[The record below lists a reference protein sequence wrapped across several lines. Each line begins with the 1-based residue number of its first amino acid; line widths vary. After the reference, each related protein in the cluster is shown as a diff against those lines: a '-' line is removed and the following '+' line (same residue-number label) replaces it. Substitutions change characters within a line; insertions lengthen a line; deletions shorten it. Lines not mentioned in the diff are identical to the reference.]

1 MAEKLAMDS
10 AKEAGWKIRWPHIR
24 MMSQSPDLTTTTTP
38 AAAAAAASSLSNPS
52 PGLAPQP
59 KHSAAKSTVGAWT
72 QVLGFIA
79 ELAEVFET
87 KHEERAGTAAAAAT
101 EEEEDDE
108 EGEGVDAQDSMS
120 EVSPQAHHAAS
131 SSPPGRTVQFMRA
144 HPLLCLLLGWA
155 LLATTDWLVT
165 SKAVPHLLTLLT
177 QSAWHSPP
185 PPSTALPFD
194 APRGS
199 AWGGSSQAHFT
210 RWLALRWE
218 SLRLGVDDMG
228 WRVQCAVV
236 YGLSGFVCG
245 HALQWAVV
253 ACGSLVVLRRC
264 LRVGVRPTVAYVTYF
279 GVAHLALSRVVLP
292 PAGGGE
298 ATGGCDALDL
308 VATCAG
314 AAPYWCAEDV
324 CRVAAVASVAGGGSG
339 RTGLPAQ
346 SPFADAVAA
355 AAAQGRSLE
364 DRRQQRTRRLHAWRQ
379 AATKGSPATD
389 GIRVNLILALATAA
403 AFVCAAQRVRIPGV
417 SFVRAFALFLLL
429 DYACRRTLATLWPSA
444 GDRYLRGGRMAKWL
458 AFHVLGVFVL
468 MVAREAAMRV
478 LAMRVW
484 YRTVVHERRRDGVA
498 VLGRRRRNVAGVRL
512 VRNYAGASANQA
524 RSTQTQS
531 NQAASAVAAAY
542 AHRVCFLCLSGF
554 CEKCLLSMEIWPT
567 TAAAVPTADL
577 HSLAEASGSGPGSG
591 PGSRRG
597 RSRSKQN
604 AQHVDPLL
612 VEPANGLPSLR
623 SSLLTI
629 GLLGPSAV
637 AAAAAPLPSMALGL
651 VRAVDASICSVSGC
665 DPSAAVLPL
674 IFGRFTVPEYPQS
687 LAAAAQLMVP
697 SSGSSLATAT
707 ADNVLEAVTEQ
718 LWRRAAFLAPDQPRA
733 RILNVDTP
741 LAVARSEVDLE
752 RSFALSLT
760 SMGVAGG
767 CEAQVSVL
775 LTPCLAH
782 LLLAHE
788 VTAHT
793 AVVSVPPVLAPCTA
807 SSSSLR
813 PPQQQNQQQNQQPGA
828 DAYYDFVRVQVPRHD
843 IVLRVNGQRWPQ
855 HQISALHA
863 PIIIRGLV
871 PGNSYTVCLTIL
883 GMRSAELYIRPRDLF
898 GGNNSGNTVLVALAS
913 WVRRG
918 RG

>member
-1 MAEKLAMDS
+1 L
-10 AKEAGWKIRWPHIR
+10 I
-24 MMSQSPDLTTTTTP
+24 
-38 AAAAAAASSLSNPS
+38 
-52 PGLAPQP
+52 
-59 KHSAAKSTVGAWT
+59 
-72 QVLGFIA
+72 
-79 ELAEVFET
+79 EVFET
-87 KHEERAGTAAAAAT
+87 KHEERASTAAAAAT
-101 EEEEDDE
+101 AAAAEEEEEDE

-120 EVSPQAHHAAS
+120 EVSPQAHHEAS

-155 LLATTDWLVT
+155 LLAATDWLVT
-165 SKAVPHLLTLLT
+165 SKAIPHLLTLLT

-185 PPSTALPFD
+185 PLPSIVLPFD
-194 APRGS
+194 APWGS
-199 AWGGSSQAHFT
+199 TWSGSSQAHFT

-228 WRVQCAVV
+228 WRMQCAAV
-236 YGLSGFVCG
+236 YGLSGFACG

-253 ACGSLVVLRRC
+253 ACGSLVVLRKC
-264 LRVGVRPTVAYVTYF
+264 LRVGVRPTVAYVAYF

-298 ATGGCDALDL
+298 ATGSCDALDL
-308 VATCAG
+308 VATCAD

-339 RTGLPAQ
+339 RAGLPAQ

-364 DRRQQRTRRLHAWRQ
+364 DRRRQRTRRLHAWRQ

-389 GIRVNLILALATAA
+389 NIRVNLILALATIA
-403 AFVCAAQRVRIPGV
+403 AFICAAQRVRIPGV
-417 SFVRAFALFLLL
+417 SFVRAFALFSLL

-444 GDRYLRGGRMAKWL
+444 GDRYLRGGRMTKWL

-484 YRTVVHERRRDGVA
+484 YRTVVHERRKDGMA

-512 VRNYAGASANQA
+512 VRNYAGTSASQA
-524 RSTQTQS
+524 RSNQTQS

-577 HSLAEASGSGPGSG
+577 HSLAETS
-591 PGSRRG
+591 GSRRG

-604 AQHVDPLL
+604 AQHVDPIL

-623 SSLLTI
+623 DSLLTI

-637 AAAAAPLPSMALGL
+637 AAAAAPLPSVSSSSSKRASKMVDFWMTCSVAHCPCRPTHGLGPSSFVPKPKPTPAVAGTTARPRQPQPFFVQQQQGAVHLSLSQYFDELRALGL

-697 SSGSSLATAT
+697 SSGSSLVTAT
-707 ADNVLEAVTEQ
+707 ADNVLDAVTEQ
-718 LWRRAAFLAPDQPRA
+718 LRRRAAFLAPDQPRA

-741 LAVARSEVDLE
+741 LAVARSAVDLE

-775 LTPCLAH
+775 LTP
-782 LLLAHE
+782 
-788 VTAHT
+788 
-793 AVVSVPPVLAPCTA
+793 
-807 SSSSLR
+807 
-813 PPQQQNQQQNQQPGA
+813 
-828 DAYYDFVRVQVPRHD
+828 
-843 IVLRVNGQRWPQ
+843 
-855 HQISALHA
+855 
-863 PIIIRGLV
+863 
-871 PGNSYTVCLTIL
+871 
-883 GMRSAELYIRPRDLF
+883 
-898 GGNNSGNTVLVALAS
+898 
-913 WVRRG
+913 
-918 RG
+918 